1 MKITVTE
8 RAVREFLSEL
18 MSGAGTGAGWN
29 DPSNYAPDP
38 VNVNAVVDPS
48 AAYSDPG
55 NDRFKP
61 RNKTEF
67 KMALNTL
74 LDDVDDVDSPDAFEA
89 VKDAIGN
96 FKGISGKDRNEM
108 KKDDKVEEAIRAAVR
123 KIMLEA
129 WIKDPKTGAEI
140 WQDETP
146 KKAPTVPKQKPG
158 VAPPARP
165 KRGKAAEPGPVVGGL
180 PPVKKIPAGIHG
192 GEWMRQQKA
201 SAKDLRDTMK
211 RMTLTDDEAEEEEL
225 PPVRGKK
232 NLMVGDVGGVG
243 LKELAK
249 ELGFSGPSGV
259 NQWTAKVL
267 QKFKDRF
274 AMLQQSPE
282 EYQIMILEI
291 MDQYINELVAA
302 GAIDESEAQEL
313 RMGNPEH
320 IAELDT
326 FRVFL
331 NKELAK
337 RAKGKK

>member
-1 MKITVTE
+1 MKIAVTE
-8 RAVREFLSEL
+8 QAVREFLSEL

-29 DPSNYAPDP
+29 DPSSYAPDP
-38 VNVNAVVDPS
+38 VSVNAVVDPS
-48 AAYSDPG
+48 AAYTDPG
-55 NDRFKP
+55 NDKFKP

-67 KMALNTL
+67 RMALNSL
-74 LDDVDDVDSPDAFEA
+74 LDDVDDVDSPETFEA
-89 VKDAIGN
+89 VKDAIEDL
-96 FKGISGKDRNEM
+96 KGKSGKAKSEM
-108 KKDDKVEEAIRAAVR
+108 KDDDKIEEAVRAAVR
-123 KIMLEA
+123 KLVIEA
-129 WIKDPKTGAEI
+129 WTKDPKTGAEI

-146 KKAPTVPKQKPG
+146 KKAPAIPKPKKPG
-158 VAPPARP
+158 MPPAKS
-165 KRGKAAEPGPVVGGL
+165 KRGASQPGPVVGGL
-180 PPVKKIPAGIHG
+180 PPVKKIAPGVHG
-192 GEWMRQQKA
+192 GEWTRAQQA
-201 SAKDLRDTMK
+201 GIEDT
-211 RMTLTDDEAEEEEL
+211 RRTLKKLTLPDDDVEDEDL

-232 NLMVGDVGGVG
+232 NMMVGDVGGVG

-282 EYQIMILEI
+282 EYQITVLEI
-291 MDQYINELVAA
+291 MNDYIDALVDV
-302 GAIDESEAQEL
+302 GAIDASEAQEL

-337 RAKGKK
+337 RSRAKK

>member
-8 RAVREFLSEL
+8 QAVREFLSEL

-29 DPSNYAPDP
+29 DPSTYAPDP

-61 RNKTEF
+61 KNKAEF
-67 KMALNTL
+67 KMALGAL

-96 FKGISGKDRNEM
+96 FKGISGKDRNKM
-108 KKDDKVEEAIRAAVR
+108 KKDDNKIEEAIRAAVR
-123 KIMLEA
+123 KLVMEA
-129 WIKDPKTGAEI
+129 WVKDPKTGVEM
-140 WQDETP
+140 WQDESP
-146 KKAPTVPKQKPG
+146 KKVKTTLPKKKG
-158 VAPPARP
+158 PAT
-165 KRGKAAEPGPVVGGL
+165 PGPVVGGL
-180 PPVKKIPAGIHG
+180 PPVKKIPAGVHG
-192 GEWMRQQKA
+192 GEWMRQHKA
-201 SAKDLRDTMK
+201 LAKDLRDTMK
-211 RMTLTDDEAEEEEL
+211 RMTLSDDEAPEEDL

-232 NLMVGDVGGVG
+232 NMMVGDVGGVG

-282 EYQIMILEI
+282 EYQIMILEV

-320 IAELDT
+320 VAELDT

-337 RAKGKK
+337 RSRGKK